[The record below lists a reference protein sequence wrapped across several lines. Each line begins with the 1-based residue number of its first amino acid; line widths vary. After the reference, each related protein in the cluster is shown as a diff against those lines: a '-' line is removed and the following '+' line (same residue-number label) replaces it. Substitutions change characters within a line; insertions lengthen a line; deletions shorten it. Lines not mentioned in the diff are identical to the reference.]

1 MTLSEAEEIL
11 ASFRFS
17 FSLQQCDQIGEIGQ
31 TDTNPITLC
40 CATFGHRETSDFTT
54 TATTG
59 RPPLFGRKVNAGKGS
74 FQWEFRIA
82 NLPKRG
88 F

>member
-17 FSLQQCDQIGEIGQ
+17 FSLQQCDQIGQ

-40 CATFGHRETSDFTT
+40 YATFGHRETSDFTT

-59 RPPLFGRKVNAGKGS
+59 RPPLFGRKS
-74 FQWEFRIA
+74 ECR
-82 NLPKRG
+82 KRFVPLG
-88 F
+88 I

>member
-31 TDTNPITLC
+31 TDTNPVTLC
-40 CATFGHRETSDFTT
+40 CVTVKQVILQQQQQQVVLHCLAE
-54 TATTG
+54 
-59 RPPLFGRKVNAGKGS
+59 KVNAGKGS
-74 FQWEFRIA
+74 FHWEFRIA

>member
-11 ASFRFS
+11 ASFRCGSSVTKLAKQTRIRSHFAMLLLVTVKQVI
-17 FSLQQCDQIGEIGQ
+17 LQQQQQQVVLHCLAE
-31 TDTNPITLC
+31 
-40 CATFGHRETSDFTT
+40 
-54 TATTG
+54 
-59 RPPLFGRKVNAGKGS
+59 KVNAGKGS
-74 FQWEFRIA
+74 FHWEFRIA